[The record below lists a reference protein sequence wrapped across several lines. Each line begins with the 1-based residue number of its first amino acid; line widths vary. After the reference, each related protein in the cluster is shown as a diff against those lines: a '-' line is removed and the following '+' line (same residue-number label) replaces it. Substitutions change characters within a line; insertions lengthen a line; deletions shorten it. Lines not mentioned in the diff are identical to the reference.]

1 MPYLKNTLL
10 KKNLEQEAIWINS
23 KYQGQWTSHLVEQV
37 SKESPICWRI
47 WSFIL
52 LINTC
57 CMIMKPLLP
66 LLSSLYCRNQAHPG
80 WTASSAT
87 WLTSF
92 CWRTLPPSRWRLP
105 SWSKSFQIY
114 GEGFN
119 KLTVLEY
126 FYCNQEASIKTYSV
140 HWTPEGPIFFFA
152 YCYTFTVLFLAL
164 SQSKEDVRICICFL
178 FFLSQWIKTR
188 KRGMET
194 YLH

>member
-1 MPYLKNTLL
+1 MPSQRILLSFSWVFEWSFVINLIHYLNVWPLAYRGINLCFLWRFDCSCLIL
-10 KKNLEQEAIWINS
+10 KTHYFLNLEQEAIWINS

-80 WTASSAT
+80 WTASSPT

-105 SWSKSFQIY
+105 SWSKSFQI
-114 GEGFN
+114 
-119 KLTVLEY
+119 
-126 FYCNQEASIKTYSV
+126 
-140 HWTPEGPIFFFA
+140 
-152 YCYTFTVLFLAL
+152 
-164 SQSKEDVRICICFL
+164 
-178 FFLSQWIKTR
+178 
-188 KRGMET
+188 
-194 YLH
+194 